1 MLCNFR
7 YGHTQYSIYI
17 FISILDIIS
26 SLQGV
31 VIFGL
36 IFLDKAMIAKIKKR
50 LGGLSSRLQ
59 KSRTKP
65 NISRQT
71 TKLSITQLTNVYN
84 RCSIDNDYV
93 GIRFK
98 NQQAVTDN
106 SIKMEKIK
114 HSASMST
121 ISTVV
126 GESKIDDEIR
136 D

>member
-36 IFLDKAMIAKIKKR
+36 IFLDKAMIAKIKKCF
-50 LGGLSSRLQ
+50 GGLSSRLQ
-59 KSRTKP
+59 NSRTKP
-65 NISRQT
+65 KISRQT

>member
-50 LGGLSSRLQ
+50 CEGLSSRLQ
-59 KSRTKP
+59 KSQAKP
-65 NISRQT
+65 KISRQT
-71 TKLSITQLTNVYN
+71 TKLSITQFTNVYN
-84 RCSIDNDYV
+84 RSSIDNDYV

-98 NQQAVTDN
+98 NQQSVTDT

-114 HSASMST
+114 HSASVST